1 MSLVT
6 TFSVGRRAPVHPYLQ
21 QFLTWFPAT
30 RLSPCDPS
38 SSVLPQNCLRWES
51 NPLTPGILQSSGQNP
66 NPQCAHKAPQ
76 DLTPATAAYS
86 SQSCSPAT
94 LSYLQL
100 RQQAKP
106 YPLTPR
112 TLSRGSLGLECPP
125 QFHAGQ
131 LHILQDPAQ
140 TVFSRKT
147 SLVQLPRLDATLL
160 SCLSAWGSTATIP
173 PSPFVSELLEGRAAC
188 SSSSTL
194 VLMEARGVKDS

>member
-30 RLSPCDPS
+30 RLSLCDPS
-38 SSVLPQNCLRWES
+38 SPVLPQNCFRWES

-86 SQSCSPAT
+86 SQSRSPAT

-100 RQQAKP
+100 RQQARP
-106 YPLTPR
+106 YPPH
-112 TLSRGSLGLECPP
+112 S
-125 QFHAGQ
+125 
-131 LHILQDPAQ
+131 QDSV
-140 TVFSRKT
+140 TW
-147 SLVQLPRLDATLL
+147 LPRP
-160 SCLSAWGSTATIP
+160 GM
-173 PSPFVSELLEGRAAC
+173 PSPIPCWPTSHPSGP
-188 SSSSTL
+188 SSDCL
-194 VLMEARGVKDS
+194 F